1 MGCFVKIAFVYLN
14 GEKNVGRGA
23 GYIASVILNAGHNL
37 TFFDT
42 VYEDLH
48 QVHSKILADNYDIIL
63 ISASTLFY
71 KQAIELVTALKAFRN
86 TPILLGGAHTT
97 ILREKVLEECPNIDY
112 ICVGEGEEFILEFL
126 NKYGTEELFS
136 ISNLGYR
143 DNKGVIRINPI
154 RECTDLNILPKF
166 RYDLFS
172 PNSVIINSPLP
183 GFCYVFS
190 TRGCPY
196 SCSYCCNSYY
206 LTMYKKGFLR
216 KRSVDS
222 VIEELQYLKNNYPVK
237 IFYFGDEMI
246 LFDKEYVFE
255 LFNRVKNE
263 IGLPY
268 GCMAR
273 VESIDEKIVELFRNT
288 GCKYV
293 GMGIECGDEQFRKK
307 FLNRYM
313 SNEQIIAAFQSLRT
327 IPGIMLTSYNMYKYP
342 FSYDDKLK
350 KQTLELNN
358 IIKPDIM
365 QMSIFF
371 PFPGTK
377 LYDYCVANNLI
388 DHNKINNLHDY
399 FSSSVLIDN
408 IPNFEMG
415 VV

>member
-1 MGCFVKIAFVYLN
+1 
-14 GEKNVGRGA
+14 
-23 GYIASVILNAGHNL
+23 
-37 TFFDT
+37 
-42 VYEDLH
+42 
-48 QVHSKILADNYDIIL
+48 
-63 ISASTLFY
+63 
-71 KQAIELVTALKAFRN
+71 
-86 TPILLGGAHTT
+86 
-97 ILREKVLEECPNIDY
+97 
-112 ICVGEGEEFILEFL
+112 
-126 NKYGTEELFS
+126 
-136 ISNLGYR
+136 LGYR